1 MSHSVEKDPNVYVP
15 ETYVPH
21 VESHGTKGIWITFWI
36 LLGLTVLDVILYFA
50 MDPNMLRNSIF
61 IILGIV
67 KAYFIVGDFMH
78 MKHEHSYL
86 VACII
91 SPVLFIIAL
100 VMGLMQEGYMLSTY

>member
-1 MSHSVEKDPNVYVP
+1 MSHSADNNSNAYIP

-21 VESHGTKGIWITFWI
+21 VESHGTKGIWKTFWI
-36 LLGLTVLDVILYFA
+36 LFALTIIDVVFYFTIP
-50 MDPNMLRNSIF
+50 PNMIRNTIF
-61 IILGIV
+61 IVLGIV

-78 MKHEHSYL
+78 MKHERSYL

-91 SPVLFIIAL
+91 LPVGFILGL